1 MRRWINGNHSKLKF
15 KSIDEVVA
23 WRACV
28 GCGACSYLSGGS
40 AIRMHDFPTLGYRPV
55 RTGDSP
61 LCTEEELLAAC
72 PGFGTELA
80 ATPRSPGISN
90 ETITANGPTL
100 EIWEGHAVDPDL
112 RFSGSSG
119 GALSA
124 LAAYCLERGGCHG
137 VLHVGS
143 DPDEPLRNKTVL
155 SRSLDE
161 LRGNTGSRYAPASV
175 CDGLQLIENA
185 PGPCVFIG
193 QPSEVAAL
201 RKLQAIRP
209 NLRGKVDVALSFFC
223 AGSPP
228 TEATLELIRKQGID
242 PDQVTKVSY
251 RGKGWPG
258 NFAVWVKGEALPVLE
273 MSYAESWAFL
283 QHHRPWS
290 VQIWPDGS
298 GEHADIT
305 CGDPWYRK
313 IEPGESGSS
322 LVVARTEKG
331 RQIIRAAVEAGYL
344 SIRPLGQDD
353 LAASQRNLIGKK
365 GAVWARLWTMRL
377 LGIPTPRHVGYGL
390 FRTWWWLPIQE
401 KAASFAGTARR
412 IFQRGYHKPETSL
425 DLAALPISNTPENN
439 GALTGPRPLV
449 STENRPI

>member
-1 MRRWINGNHSKLKF
+1 MKF

-28 GCGACSYLSGGS
+28 GCGACSYLSGGK
-40 AIRMHDFPTLGYRPV
+40 AIRMHDFPTLGYRPI
-55 RTGDSP
+55 RTGAP
-61 LCTEEELLAAC
+61 LQCTEEELLAAC
-72 PGFGTELA
+72 PGAGTELP
-80 ATPRSPGISN
+80 ATQRSSGISE

-100 EIWEGHAVDPDL
+100 EVWEGHAVDPAL
-112 RFSGSSG
+112 RYSGSSG

-124 LAAYCLERGGCHG
+124 LAAYCLERGGSYG

-143 DPDEPLRNKTVL
+143 DPVEPLTNKTVL
-155 SRSLDE
+155 SRSIEE
-161 LRGNTGSRYAPASV
+161 LRSNTGSRYAPASV
-175 CDGLQLIENA
+175 CDGLQMIENA
-185 PGPCVFIG
+185 PGSCVFIG

-201 RKLQAIRP
+201 RKLQAIHP
-209 NLRGKVDVALSFFC
+209 GLSGKVDVALSFFC

-228 TEATLELIRKQGID
+228 TEATLELIRKHGID
-242 PDQVTKVSY
+242 PAQVTKVSY

-258 NFAVWVKGEALPVLE
+258 NFAVWINGESSPVLE

-313 IEPGESGSS
+313 VEPGESGSS
-322 LVVARTEKG
+322 LVVARTEIG
-331 RQIIRAAVEAGYL
+331 RHIIRAAMEAGYL
-344 SIRPLGQDD
+344 SLRPLGQDE

-377 LGIPTPRHVGYGL
+377 LGIPTPHHVGYDL
-390 FRTWWWLPIQE
+390 FKTWRWLPLRE
-401 KAASFAGTARR
+401 KIASFVGTAWR
-412 IFQRGYHKPETSL
+412 ILLRGYRIPEQLKKSETFAAGSIGPVIPSSSSAAV
-425 DLAALPISNTPENN
+425 LAAEAQRN
-439 GALTGPRPLV
+439 
-449 STENRPI
+449 